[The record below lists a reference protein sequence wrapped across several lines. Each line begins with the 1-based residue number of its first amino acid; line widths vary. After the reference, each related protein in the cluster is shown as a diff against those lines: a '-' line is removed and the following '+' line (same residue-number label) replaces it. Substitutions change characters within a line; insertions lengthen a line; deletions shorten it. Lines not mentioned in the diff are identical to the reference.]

1 MQGETCGLSED
12 GLSQKCSAFD
22 VILLRENQYLPR
34 KASCVTTC
42 SSPKKIITP
51 NTRSSLK
58 IHYRTIVYGVV
69 KTICRFEA
77 LIA

>member
-1 MQGETCGLSED
+1 MRGETCGLSED

-34 KASCVTTC
+34 KASCVTTF
-42 SSPKKIITP
+42 SSEKIITP